1 MTSHRFLNR
10 SVWLPL
16 AAGSPSRPGALFV
29 MPNIVAERD
38 GPDTQRRTGVR
49 GYPTPWSDRDP
60 VMDISAGGRTT
71 RTGSGG
77 ETGSLTSP

>member
-49 GYPTPWSDRDP
+49 GYPTP
-60 VMDISAGGRTT
+60 
-71 RTGSGG
+71 
-77 ETGSLTSP
+77 

>member
-29 MPNIVAERD
+29 CANMLTHGD

-49 GYPTPWSDRDP
+49 GYPTP
-60 VMDISAGGRTT
+60 
-71 RTGSGG
+71 
-77 ETGSLTSP
+77 